1 MKKSKFSFNK
11 NEIDS
16 FINKE
21 ILHEKINEL
30 SLGNN
35 NNYNI
40 LKNEI
45 NSFEKNI
52 LKNKNDRELKIIELL
67 NFFISQKIKFNFN
80 FEEILTCFNVYLLN
94 KDIYIELYN
103 NLEKISEHYFNVIHK
118 KWIELKLKEELSFFQ

>member
-21 ILHEKINEL
+21 ILNEKISEL

-40 LKNEI
+40 LKNAI

-52 LKNKNDRELKIIELL
+52 FKNKNER
-67 NFFISQKIKFNFN
+67 
-80 FEEILTCFNVYLLN
+80 
-94 KDIYIELYN
+94 
-103 NLEKISEHYFNVIHK
+103 
-118 KWIELKLKEELSFFQ
+118 